1 MSQIILQHNVEFEK
15 VIEHFKT
22 EISSLK
28 TGRATPLLVENI
40 LVESYGS
47 KMPLKQVA
55 SISAPEPKCILIE
68 PWDKSIVKEIEK
80 AIINSNT
87 GLNPKNEGQQLRI
100 TISPL
105 TEEDRKNLIKI
116 LHQKAEAAR
125 ISIRG
130 LRDKIKDNIQAMEKG
145 KEITEDDRFRLQKE
159 LDEFTGDYN
168 ENIKEIGDKKE
179 TEINTI

>member
-1 MSQIILQHNVEFEK
+1 MSQIISEHNDEFNK

-40 LVESYGS
+40 LVESYGA

-55 SISAPEPKCILIE
+55 SIGVPEPRCILIE
-68 PWDKSIVKEIEK
+68 PWDKSIIKEIEK
-80 AIINSNT
+80 SIINAGV

-100 TISPL
+100 SIQPL
-105 TEEDRKNLIKI
+105 TEEDRKNLVKI
-116 LHQKAEAAR
+116 LNQKAEVAR

-130 LRDKIKDNIQAMEKG
+130 LRDKVKDNIQQMEKG

-168 ENIKEIGDKKE
+168 EKIKEVAEKKE
-179 TEINTI
+179 GEINTI

>member
-1 MSQIILQHNVEFEK
+1 MSQIISEHNDEFNK
-15 VIEHFKT
+15 VVEHFKT

-40 LVESYGS
+40 LVESYGA
-47 KMPLKQVA
+47 KMPLKQLA
-55 SISAPEPKCILIE
+55 SISVPEPKCILIE
-68 PWDKSIVKEIEK
+68 PWDKSIAKDIEK
-80 AIINSNT
+80 AIVNSNT

-100 TISPL
+100 AISPL

-116 LHQKAEAAR
+116 LRQKEEAAR

-130 LRDKIKDNIQAMEKG
+130 LRDKAKDNIQAMEKG
-145 KEITEDDRFRLQKE
+145 KEISEDERFRLKKE

-168 ENIKEIGDKKE
+168 EKIKEIGDKKE
-179 TEINTI
+179 SEINTI

>member
-1 MSQIILQHNVEFEK
+1 MSGIIENQKADFNK

-40 LVESYGS
+40 LVESYGA

-55 SISAPEPKCILIE
+55 SISVPEPKCILIE
-68 PWDKSIVKEIEK
+68 PWDKSIVKDIEK
-80 AIINSNT
+80 AIVNSNT

-100 TISPL
+100 AISPL

-116 LHQKAEAAR
+116 LRQKEEAAR

-130 LRDKIKDNIQAMEKG
+130 LRDKTKDNIQAMEKG
-145 KEITEDDRFRLQKE
+145 KKISEDERFRLQKE

-168 ENIKEIGDKKE
+168 EKIKDIGDNKE